1 MVSLRGGIVIS
12 DTTDQ
17 TKNSLTTTRWKDK
30 FLRNTIA
37 QVVTAV
43 SIILYE

>member
-1 MVSLRGGIVIS
+1 MMSLRGGIVIS

-17 TKNSLTTTRWKDK
+17 NLTTTEWKDK
-30 FLRNTIA
+30 LLLRNTIA
-37 QVVTAV
+37 QVVTGV

>member
-1 MVSLRGGIVIS
+1 MMSLRGGIVIS

-17 TKNSLTTTRWKDK
+17 SLTTTEWKDK
-30 FLRNTIA
+30 LLLRNTIA
-37 QVVTAV
+37 QVVTGV